1 MSYTTN
7 TTNRYIL
14 HPKKKFPL
22 KKEFE
27 RERERERINTSERR
41 TNVTY
46 LVVNEGQNGHLTI
59 KSQLFS

>member
-14 HPKKKFPL
+14 HPKKKKKFPL

-27 RERERERINTSERR
+27 RERERERINSSEKR

-46 LVVNEGQNGHLTI
+46 LVVNETS
-59 KSQLFS
+59 KAFMSSAR